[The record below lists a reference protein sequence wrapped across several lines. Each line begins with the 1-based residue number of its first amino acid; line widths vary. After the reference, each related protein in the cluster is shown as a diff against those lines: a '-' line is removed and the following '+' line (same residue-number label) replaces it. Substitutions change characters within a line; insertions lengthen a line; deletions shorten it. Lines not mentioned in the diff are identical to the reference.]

1 VPGWDTLA
9 VVIGG
14 AAGALIGLPF
24 VSVSIR
30 IDVISASPDFSN
42 RGAATL
48 CLFVTVLLVAIL
60 LVVPGQDAWELGAE
74 LLLLA
79 AGLGGALGWLNRRAM
94 AQPSARPISRILG
107 AVSPD
112 AIHDGAPRSG
122 GRAAARRRRRRRLRP
137 GPGHDRRDRRRRCE
151 RMAVPHPNHRVTAHV
166 FGAFGGGHEP
176 SAVRDLAALQLI
188 SAQLLR
194 VTVVEPSVDV
204 DHVARGEQLDD
215 LLVDHVH
222 LVLDCVEPLLI
233 EHASPLLSVVP
244 HVAAARRRIK
254 RRRRSRDRARVFL
267 RRRATRP
274 V

>member
-60 LVVPGQDAWELGAE
+60 LVVPGQDAWKLGAE

-79 AGLGGALGWLNRRAM
+79 SGLGGALWWLNRRAM
-94 AQPSARPISRILG
+94 AQPSAQPISRILG

-112 AIHDGAPRSG
+112 AITTILL
-122 GRAAARRRRRRRLRP
+122 AAADVLLLA
-137 GPGHDRRDRRRRCE
+137 GVDDGVYVL
-151 RMAVPHPNHRVTAHV
+151 VPAMIAAIVGGVASAWLFLIRITA
-166 FGAFGGGHEP
+166 
-176 SAVRDLAALQLI
+176 
-188 SAQLLR
+188 
-194 VTVVEPSVDV
+194 
-204 DHVARGEQLDD
+204 
-215 LLVDHVH
+215 
-222 LVLDCVEPLLI
+222 
-233 EHASPLLSVVP
+233 
-244 HVAAARRRIK
+244 
-254 RRRRSRDRARVFL
+254 
-267 RRRATRP
+267 
-274 V
+274 